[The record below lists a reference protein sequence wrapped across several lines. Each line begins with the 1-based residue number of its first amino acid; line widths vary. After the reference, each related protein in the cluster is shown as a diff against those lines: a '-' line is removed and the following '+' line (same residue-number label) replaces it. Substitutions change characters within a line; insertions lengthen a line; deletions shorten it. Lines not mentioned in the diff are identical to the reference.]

1 MKNITQNVV
10 LMSLIVCI
18 LLSVVSC
25 NLLFVPMEKTSNDEI
40 TGTTTPEEDT
50 PDDLYYLE
58 MQTVFEMARDAG
70 YTGTLEELIA
80 MFRGEAGPAGKDGVT
95 PHIGA
100 NGNWWVGDT
109 DLGVFAQ
116 GPQGE
121 QGIQGEKGEQGVQ
134 GEPGRGILKME
145 IVNGELI
152 VYYTDG
158 TSQNLGPIVNTDPDV
173 PGTTHPEQTTP
184 EPPPV
189 VTPPVEEPDY
199 EMPDKVDLEG
209 YTYRALVR
217 TGDSTAFEDL
227 QLVIGNNGYACID
240 FWVDEATS
248 NNDAISYAVYLRNSQ
263 IEEDYNCRIKQLE
276 QKGDMT
282 SQLRLH
288 YMNAD
293 YLDLTVI
300 LARAA
305 AHAATQNL
313 LRNLNAMPALDLKH
327 SAYDQNS
334 IKELAIGDFLYY
346 LSGDMNVSTME
357 VCGPTVVN
365 LEMYND
371 YIETFVE
378 LFGNDPMYA
387 DIYSLVLSKK
397 WTIDTMLTMANTIN
411 VDVDNSD
418 GFALGS
424 QYGDVLGYFAYT
436 GMGVYYFYGSGGR
449 LTEIDDEGNPQ
460 LVIEKHNDLF
470 DYLFSKFNTRTG
482 DNAAWLP
489 YGYSG
494 PRWNIF
500 SSGRCLF
507 TEMALFDIRSQL
519 YNARPFQYGILPNPT
534 YEEGADYHSVVY
546 FTNCN
551 HLWAIPSMTNNVVNA
566 QIMMNV
572 FAAYSNVDLQN
583 STMYAYYERT
593 LCPNTAFDK
602 DSHKAMDII
611 KDSMVY
617 DIALLYDWYKMGT
630 VTLGEL
636 TISSAG
642 VYAGNVSS
650 QSEINRNLQE
660 TVEKL
665 KNPMLVS

>member
-1 MKNITQNVV
+1 M
-10 LMSLIVCI
+10 
-18 LLSVVSC
+18 
-25 NLLFVPMEKTSNDEI
+25 
-40 TGTTTPEEDT
+40 
-50 PDDLYYLE
+50 
-58 MQTVFEMARDAG
+58 R
-70 YTGTLEELIA
+70 
-80 MFRGEAGPAGKDGVT
+80 
-95 PHIGA
+95 
-100 NGNWWVGDT
+100 
-109 DLGVFAQ
+109 
-116 GPQGE
+116 
-121 QGIQGEKGEQGVQ
+121 
-134 GEPGRGILKME
+134 
-145 IVNGELI
+145 
-152 VYYTDG
+152 
-158 TSQNLGPIVNTDPDV
+158 
-173 PGTTHPEQTTP
+173 
-184 EPPPV
+184 
-189 VTPPVEEPDY
+189 
-199 EMPDKVDLEG
+199 
-209 YTYRALVR
+209 
-217 TGDSTAFEDL
+217 L

-248 NNDAISYAVYLRNSQ
+248 NNDAITYAVYLRNSQ
-263 IEEDYNCRIKQLE
+263 IEETYNCRIKQLE

-282 SQLRLH
+282 SQLKLY
-288 YMNAD
+288 YMND
-293 YLDLTVI
+293 DGVDLTVI
-300 LARAA
+300 MARSAA
-305 AHAATQNL
+305 NAATQNL
-313 LRNLNAMPALDLKH
+313 LSNLNMMSSLDFSH
-327 SAYDQNS
+327 PSYDKKS
-334 IKELAIGDFLYY
+334 LKELALGDCLYY

-365 LEMYND
+365 LEMYNN

-387 DIYSLVLSKK
+387 DIYNLVLSKK
-397 WTIDTMLTMANTIN
+397 WTIDTMLTMANTIK
-411 VDVDNSD
+411 VDVNDSD

-424 QYGDVLGYFAYT
+424 QDGDVLGYFAYT

-489 YGYSG
+489 HGYSG
-494 PRWNIF
+494 PRWDIF

-507 TEMALFDIRSQL
+507 TEMTLFDIRTQL
-519 YNARPFQYGILPNPT
+519 YNASPFQYGILPNPT

-551 HLWAIPSMTNNVVNA
+551 HLWAIPNKVNNSEIA
-566 QIMMNV
+566 QQMMNI
-572 FAAYSNVDLQN
+572 FAAYSNVDLQD

-593 LCPNTAFDK
+593 LYLNTASDEG
-602 DSHKAMDII
+602 SRKAMNTI

-665 KNPMLVS
+665 KNPTFVS